1 MASITAAAIVGS
13 AVVGAGSSLIGG
25 SQAASAAE
33 KGANAQADANKYA
46 ADIQKQIFEQQRS
59 DLEPW
64 RTAGN
69 AALDEI
75 TALNGLAPP
84 TAGTTTVTP
93 GTPGTTTRVPIGNAY
108 ANSSHPIFG
117 AIASRVGNIEL
128 PGGYRITTT
137 GGTPA
142 VTTTTPGQTSAEQQ
156 QAAYDRFHVSLGY
169 QFSFDQGQQA
179 VENSAAARGG
189 VHSGAT
195 MKALDRFGTGLAN
208 QEYGDYYNRLAA
220 EAGIG
225 QTAVAQGNAAA
236 QNYGNAASTLAQNTG
251 AARASAYGQAGQ
263 AMSDAYGGVAS
274 AVNGG
279 IGNYLY
285 LNALKSYGAGTA
297 GTFQPVQVT
306 PQVSAASYGF

>member
-1 MASITAAAIVGS
+1 MVAAAIAAS
-13 AVVGAGSSLIGG
+13 AVVGAGASLIGG

-33 KGANAQADANKYA
+33 QGAQAQADANKYA

-59 DLEPW
+59 DLAPW
-64 RTAGN
+64 RAAGS
-69 AALDEI
+69 AALSEI

-84 TAGTTTVTP
+84 TAGTTTTTG
-93 GTPGTTTRVPIGNAY
+93 GTPGTTVRVPVGNSY

-128 PGGYRITTT
+128 PGGYRLVTT
-137 GGTPA
+137 GGTPG
-142 VTTTTPGQTSAEQQ
+142 VTTTTPGQTSAQQQ
-156 QAAYDRFHVSLGY
+156 QAAYDRFRVSPGY

-236 QNYGNAASTLAQNTG
+236 QNYGNSAAQLAQNTG

-263 AMSDAYGGVAS
+263 AMSNAYGGVAS
-274 AVNGG
+274 AINGG

-285 LNALKSYGAGTA
+285 MSQMGSQPA

>member
-1 MASITAAAIVGS
+1 MVAAAIAAS
-13 AVVGAGSSLIGG
+13 AVVGAGASLIGG

-33 KGANAQADANKYA
+33 QGAQAQADANKYA

-59 DLEPW
+59 DLAPW
-64 RTAGN
+64 RAAGT
-69 AALDEI
+69 AALNEI

-93 GTPGTTTRVPIGNAY
+93 GTPGTVTRVPVGNAY

-142 VTTTTPGQTSAEQQ
+142 VTTTTPGQTSAQQQ
-156 QAAYDRFHVSLGY
+156 QAAFDRFHASPGY

-236 QNYGNAASTLAQNTG
+236 QNYGNNASQLAQNTG

-263 AMSDAYGGVAS
+263 AWSNAYGGVAS
-274 AVNGG
+274 AINGG

-285 LNALKSYGAGTA
+285 MSQAGSQPA